1 MPKAAIGFGLALI
14 VLGLIGFIP
23 HQAKTA
29 LIPAI
34 PGALLLLLGVIGL
47 NPAARKHAMHA
58 AAGISLLGALAPI
71 GGLIARGSQA
81 SALAL
86 TVNIGMLV
94 LCAAF
99 LVLCVRSFIDARK
112 NRATGNV

>member
-1 MPKAAIGFGLALI
+1 MPKAAIGFGLAL
-14 VLGLIGFIP
+14 VLLGVIGFIP

-47 NPAARKHAMHA
+47 NPGARKHAIHA

-99 LVLCVRSFIDARK
+99 LVLCIRSFIEARK
-112 NRATGNV
+112 NRTTGTV

>member
-1 MPKAAIGFGLALI
+1 VPKVAIGFGLALI
-14 VLGLIGFIP
+14 ILGVIGFVP

-34 PGALLLLLGVIGL
+34 PGALLLLLGIIGL
-47 NPAARKHAMHA
+47 NPGARKHAMHA

-81 SALAL
+81 SPLAL
-86 TVNIGMLV
+86 TVNVGMLV

-99 LVLCVRSFIDARK
+99 LILCVRSFIEARK
-112 NRATGNV
+112 NRTTGSA